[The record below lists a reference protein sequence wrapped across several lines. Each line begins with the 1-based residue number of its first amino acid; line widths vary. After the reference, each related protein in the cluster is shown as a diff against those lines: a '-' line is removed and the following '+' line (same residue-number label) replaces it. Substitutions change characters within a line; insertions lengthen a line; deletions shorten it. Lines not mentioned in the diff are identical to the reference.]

1 MTQSNI
7 TLEDLKI
14 LVVDDSLDTL
24 NLIMSMLKDLG
35 INQIFTAKDGKEALE
50 FLGADDDGDLVNLI
64 LCDWNMPRMTGIELL
79 SQVRTVD
86 PTMPF
91 VMITGS
97 ADMQS
102 VREAKSHGV
111 NGYIKKPFSARELQK
126 KLSAMTRIIAHRQSG
141 SENV

>member
-7 TLEDLKI
+7 TIEDLNI
-14 LVVDDSLDTL
+14 LVVDDNFDALA
-24 NLIMSMLKDLG
+24 LIRGMLQDMG

-50 FLGADDDGDLVNLI
+50 FLGAADDSDLVNLV

-79 SQVRTVD
+79 RQVRTVD

-97 ADMQS
+97 ADSQS
-102 VREAKSHGV
+102 VREAKFHGV
-111 NGYIKKPFSARELQK
+111 SGYIKKPFSETQLKR
-126 KLSAMTRIIAHRQSG
+126 KLSAMTRMIAHRQSG

>member
-1 MTQSNI
+1 MTQSKI
-7 TLEDLKI
+7 TMEDLKI
-14 LVVDDSLDTL
+14 LVVDDSFDALT
-24 NLIMSMLKDLG
+24 LIMGMLKDLG

-50 FLGADDDGDLVNLI
+50 LLGADEDNSLVNLV

-97 ADMQS
+97 ADVQS
-102 VREAKSHGV
+102 IREAKSHGV
-111 NGYIKKPFSARELQK
+111 SGYIKKPFSVTESKK